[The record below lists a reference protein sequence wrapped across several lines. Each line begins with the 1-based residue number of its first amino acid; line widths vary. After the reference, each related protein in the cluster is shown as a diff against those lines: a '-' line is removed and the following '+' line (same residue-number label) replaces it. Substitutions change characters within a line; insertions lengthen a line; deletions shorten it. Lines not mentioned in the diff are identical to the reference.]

1 MSRTKSAG
9 GFNIDEFM
17 KRQDD
22 FGHKIINEENRSK
35 RENKN
40 IVNNLNGCLGRYKKI
55 KNDVKGTD
63 NNNVHLKDIIM
74 AYQDLERDM
83 MINKMIQDEKQKAN
97 GDEKQK
103 LANSIR
109 RESALTDSLP
119 SNSEEVRAS
128 FSLIDNDIMRIDKRI
143 NDTMSEL
150 VKKTLHI
157 LVEVDEQYLKTINKD
172 YIDDDEFQ

>member
-1 MSRTKSAG
+1 
-9 GFNIDEFM
+9 
-17 KRQDD
+17 
-22 FGHKIINEENRSK
+22 
-35 RENKN
+35 
-40 IVNNLNGCLGRYKKI
+40 
-55 KNDVKGTD
+55 
-63 NNNVHLKDIIM
+63 
-74 AYQDLERDM
+74 
-83 MINKMIQDEKQKAN
+83 
-97 GDEKQK
+97 
-103 LANSIR
+103 
-109 RESALTDSLP
+109 LP